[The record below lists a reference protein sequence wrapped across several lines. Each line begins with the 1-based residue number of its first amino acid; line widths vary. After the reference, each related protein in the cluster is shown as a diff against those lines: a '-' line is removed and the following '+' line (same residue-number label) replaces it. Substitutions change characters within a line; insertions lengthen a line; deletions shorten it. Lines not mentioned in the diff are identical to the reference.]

1 MERMRLD
8 LWSYDPGAPMAS
20 AEECVAAMRDR
31 VISSWNEGADVV
43 VFPEFAWMALERF
56 ATGAEGVAGLFWNEL
71 FPQMLESLKRPGKAV
86 LLGTVPFIDAGG
98 RLRNRAPIVSNGR
111 VLHQDK
117 LHLTPWENA
126 FHGGERVCV
135 WDFMGHKLA
144 VLVCLDIEIPE
155 LSAALRGMDVD
166 LLLVPSATESL
177 FGVERVHRCASARAV
192 ELGCFVAVS
201 QLTGVAESELI
212 DVNVGR
218 LAVYSPSQSTFG
230 DIERTNAGELLD
242 GGFHRM
248 SVSLDLAGLKA
259 SRAAIEETNPSR
271 VMPRK
276 VLIDAVDDS
285 S

>member
-8 LWSYDPGAPMAS
+8 LWSYDPGAPLAS

-56 ATGAEGVAGLFWNEL
+56 AAGAEGVACLFWDEW
-71 FPQMLESLKRPGKAV
+71 FPQMLENLKHPGKAAV
-86 LLGTVPFIDAGG
+86 LGTVPFIDADG
-98 RLRNRAPIVSNGR
+98 RLRNRAPIVSDGR

-117 LHLTPWENA
+117 IHLTPWENA
-126 FHGGERVCV
+126 FHGGERVSV

-192 ELGCFVAVS
+192 ELGCFVGVS
-201 QLTGVAESELI
+201 QLTGVAESALI

-218 LAVYSPSQSTFG
+218 LAVYSPSQAAFG
-230 DIERTNAGELLD
+230 GIERMQAGDVLD
-242 GGFHRM
+242 QGFHRM
-248 SVSLDLAGLKA
+248 SVNLDLAGLAA
-259 SRAAIEETNPSR
+259 SRSATEETNPSR
-271 VMPRK
+271 VAPKRI
-276 VLIDAVDDS
+276 LIDDAG
-285 S
+285 